1 MRKELAA
8 LNPIIQILLFSL
20 VGFVSMI
27 ALVFVAAILQIA
39 IGGAADGISLSN
51 MDLMSMF
58 DVDFL
63 KVLQMIQ
70 AVGLFIVPYLLYRW
84 VESNPQYQVGIDAK
98 SQVHLVIFGITMF
111 CAFPVINALASWNA
125 SIHLPEAFSGIE
137 QWMRS
142 TEAEAEALI
151 KAFMVMDSPF
161 DLAFNLLLI
170 AILPAISEE
179 LFFRG
184 FMQSVFHK
192 LMRNVHLAVWITA
205 ILFSAFHMQFL
216 GFVPRMIL
224 GAVLGYAA
232 VYSGSLLVPMLGH
245 FINNGLAVT
254 MTYFYGPEMLEADAE
269 IFGARSQDWWLA
281 LLSGVIVIG
290 GVWLM
295 RQLCQKQ
302 QENTSLAS
310 EH

>member
-1 MRKELAA
+1 MRQELAS
-8 LNPIIQILLFSL
+8 LHPVIQLLIFT
-20 VGFVSMI
+20 VAGFIAMI
-27 ALVFVAAILQIA
+27 ALVFVSVILQFV
-39 IGGAADGISLSN
+39 IGGGADGISLAN
-51 MDLMSMF
+51 MDLTSMF
-58 DVDFL
+58 SVDFL

-84 VESNPQYQVGIDAK
+84 VEKDQKYEVSISSNKGIY
-98 SQVHLVIFGITMF
+98 LLIFGVTMF
-111 CAFPVINALASWNA
+111 SAFPVINALASWNA
-125 SIHLPEAFSGIE
+125 SLSLPEVFSGLE
-137 QWMRS
+137 AWMRS
-142 TEAEAEALI
+142 TEAEAEEMI

-170 AILPAISEE
+170 AVLPAISEE

-192 LMRNVHLAVWITA
+192 LMRNVHLAVWVTA

-245 FINNGLAVT
+245 FINNGLAVM

-281 LLSGVIVIG
+281 LLSGVLVIG
-290 GVWLM
+290 GVVLM
-295 RQLCQKQ
+295 RNIRNRQI
-302 QENTSLAS
+302 EA
-310 EH
+310 